1 MLVEPA
7 PLQPLHLLLN
17 IPEHARNPVDHAVEV
32 GLQLIDVVFVAMA
45 AHVAANIALAHPVQR
60 PLQEVLPVCA
70 ALDVRAPFLD
80 VRVLAVAE
88 LGLGKRHERPGVDG
102 VQELLGVERHACD
115 VDSLKPLLDLGLRA
129 LALVDQQFRVPNLGL
144 LVGGQA
150 VEVLRIAVIHD
161 RELVRNEPSDTG
173 DALLAVQHLE
183 LVLRDFVEVDQP
195 ERIPLEQ
202 RVDDRLPLSCRRH
215 PHRCSSAGTPAEW

>member
-1 MLVEPA
+1 MS
-7 PLQPLHLLLN
+7 
-17 IPEHARNPVDHAVEV
+17 
-32 GLQLIDVVFVAMA
+32 
-45 AHVAANIALAHPVQR
+45 AHVAADIALAHPVQR
-60 PLQEVLPVCA
+60 PLQELLPVRA

-88 LGLGKRHERPGVDG
+88 LGLRKRHERPGVDG
-102 VQELLGVERHACD
+102 VQELLGVERHTCD

-173 DALLAVQHLE
+173 DPLLAVQHLE
-183 LVLRDFVEVDQP
+183 LVLRDFVEIDQSQ
-195 ERIPLEQ
+195 RIPLEQ
-202 RVDDRLPLSCRRH
+202 RFDDRLPLSCRRH
-215 PHRCSSAGTPAEW
+215 PHRCSCAGTPAGW

>member
-1 MLVEPA
+1 MLVEPS

-17 IPEHARNPVDHAVEV
+17 IPEHARHPVDHAVEV
-32 GLQLIDVVFVAMA
+32 GFQLIDVVVGAMA
-45 AHVAANIALAHPVQR
+45 AHVAADIALAHPIQR

-70 ALDVRAPFLD
+70 APDVRAPFLD

-102 VQELLGVERHACD
+102 VQELLGVERHAGD
-115 VDSLKPLLDLGLRA
+115 VDRLEPLLDLGLRA
-129 LALVDQQFRVPNLGL
+129 LALVDQQFRVPNFGL

-150 VEVLRIAVIHD
+150 VEVLRIAIIHD

-202 RVDDRLPLSCRRH
+202 RVDDRLPPSCRRH